1 MTLIEQFETLT
12 LDDINHFISTNQ
24 EENLLLD
31 FKLVNN
37 ADLSHSNDKKN
48 LAKALSGFA
57 NSSGGLIVWGVDA
70 RKNAQDVDCAVGTR
84 EIEPLSLLISRL
96 NEFTGRAVNPIVE
109 GVRHRPIT
117 VSADR
122 GFAVTLVPESD
133 SGHHMA
139 KLGEDRYYKRSGD
152 SFYRMEHF
160 DLEDMFGRRKKP
172 KLRLVA
178 RVSRPRDEVVIG
190 ILNEGRGTA
199 KAPYLSFSIPT
210 PFTLSRYGIDGN
222 GNEGLPRLHHGG
234 NDYSEPRYGANSN
247 TVIHPNTIHDVTKID
262 FRGRE
267 ENRPGGE
274 IMLEYEIAAEDM
286 QITKSRLVVNLDKPS
301 LTYNK

>member
-1 MTLIEQFETLT
+1 MTLIEQFEALS
-12 LDDINHFISTNQ
+12 LGDINNFISDHQ

-31 FKLVNN
+31 FKLINN
-37 ADLSHSNDKKN
+37 ADLGHANDRKN

-57 NSSGGLIVWGVDA
+57 NSSGGLIIWGVDA
-70 RKNAQDVDCAVGTR
+70 RKNAQDIDCAVGTQ

-96 NEFTGRAVNPIVE
+96 NELTGRAVSPIVE
-109 GVRHRPIT
+109 GVRHRSIPVI
-117 VSADR
+117 ADR

-133 SGHHMA
+133 SNPHMA

-152 SFYRMEHF
+152 SFYKMEHF

-172 KLRLVA
+172 KIRLVA
-178 RVSRPRDEVVIG
+178 RVNRPRDEVVIG

-199 KAPYLSFSIPT
+199 KAPYISFVVPT
-210 PFTLSRYGIDGN
+210 PLALSRYGVDGN
-222 GNEGLPRLHHGG
+222 GTDGLPRLHHAG

-247 TVIHPNTIHDVTKID
+247 IVIHPNTIHDVTRIE

-267 ENRPGGE
+267 EDRPGGE
-274 IMLEYEIAAEDM
+274 IVIEYEIAAEDM
-286 QITKSRLVVNLDKPS
+286 QITRSRLVVNLDVQS
-301 LTYNK
+301 LTYNR